1 MHYINGDGGIKNPK
15 EKFKFVNL
23 LTEKGKIRDSY
34 HHKCYLRTS
43 QHNIGSQWLGGRE
56 ADIEGTV
63 RV

>member
-1 MHYINGDGGIKNPK
+1 MHYINGGGRIKNPT

-23 LTEKGKIRDSY
+23 FTENAKYERVITIDAIYEQVSII
-34 HHKCYLRTS
+34 L
-43 QHNIGSQWLGGRE
+43 GSQWLCGRE